1 MFRALTLASAL
12 MAASLSANT
21 LAAQSSSTAS
31 SKPAMHQAPAVKTDT
46 SVRTGTSTSG
56 VTKPGAGHRTAWTP
70 AQVKEAQ
77 EGLAKAGLY
86 KGKATG
92 VLNKDT
98 RRALRA
104 YQKENHLPV
113 TGRLND
119 STLAKL
125 KSA

>member
-1 MFRALTLASAL
+1 MIRALTFASAL

-21 LAAQSSSTAS
+21 LAAQSTSTTS
-31 SKPAMHQAPAVKTDT
+31 PNPAVHQAPAVHVKTDT
-46 SVRTGTSTSG
+46 TAKTGTRTSAA
-56 VTKPGAGHRTAWTP
+56 TKAAPAHWTP

-92 VLNKDT
+92 VFNKDT
-98 RRALRA
+98 KRALRA
-104 YQKENHLPV
+104 YQKQNKLPV
-113 TGRLND
+113 TGRLSD